1 MKRYVFRLQGV
12 LQLRRAEE
20 AQAREVLG
28 AANARLRQAIAAR
41 DVEVARYRRVAA
53 AATATATSVETLLA
67 EMQGAS
73 LAAETVAAARQAV
86 SVAAVDT
93 ALAQVAWTACSRK
106 VKILER
112 LDERRRAEHA
122 EQAQRAEIAVVD
134 DIVTARYL
142 SEQRSASATSG
153 GPRTS
158 GAA

>member
-28 AANARLRQAIAAR
+28 AANARLRQAITAR

-53 AATATATSVETLLA
+53 MATATSVETLRA

-73 LAAETVAAARQAV
+73 LAAETVAAAREAV
-86 SVAAVDT
+86 SVAAADT

-142 SEQRSASATSG
+142 AEQRSTSATSV

>member
-1 MKRYVFRLQGV
+1 MKRYAFRLQGV

-28 AANARLRQAIAAR
+28 AANARLRKAITAR
-41 DVEVARYRRVAA
+41 DVELARYRTVAA
-53 AATATATSVETLLA
+53 VATATSAETLRA

-73 LAAETVAAARQAV
+73 LAAETVTAARQAV
-86 SVAAVDT
+86 SAAATDA

-112 LDERRRAEHA
+112 LDQRRRAEHA

-142 SEQRSASATSG
+142 SEKRSTSATSG
-153 GPRTS
+153 GSRTS